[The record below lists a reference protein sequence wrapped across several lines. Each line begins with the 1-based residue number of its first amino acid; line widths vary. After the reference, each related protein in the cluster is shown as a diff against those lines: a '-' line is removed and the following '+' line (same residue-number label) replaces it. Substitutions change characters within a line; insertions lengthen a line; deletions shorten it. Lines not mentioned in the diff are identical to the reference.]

1 MKRQRKDI
9 SKNTKYIL
17 VCIALLIGEIG
28 SIVTKSASVFELV
41 SLDLFV
47 FAPIII
53 KRFKYDTDLGAML
66 IGGFIRTAIWA
77 VAFIG
82 GACLVETDSLIYK
95 ILLWPAVK

>member
-9 SKNTKYIL
+9 SKNTKYLRLFITL
-17 VCIALLIGEIG
+17 RIGEIG
-28 SIVTKSASVFELV
+28 SIVTKSASVIELV
-41 SLDLFV
+41 SLDLV
-47 FAPIII
+47 GLAPILI

-66 IGGFIRTAIWA
+66 IEGFIRTAIWA

-95 ILLWPAVK
+95 ILLWPAV